1 MSDQERDELY
11 TSITRVVEASDQ
23 IYHLWKEAWKD
34 RIGTEAQEVDP
45 PSCVKYSER
54 RDELV
59 RIMKKLYTET

>member
-1 MSDQERDELY
+1 MIDQERDELY
-11 TSITRVVEASDQ
+11 ASITRLIESSDQ
-23 IYHLWKEAWKD
+23 IYHLWKHAWEE
-34 RIGTEAQEVDP
+34 RVGELDP